1 MKALKITDSI
11 SGTYLLEIFAP
22 HDFKI
27 EAKRFAEKTFP
38 AGFYY
43 YSGSAQKNYNAR
55 LTRHLRK
62 IKTVHWHIDHL
73 TTNPDNKIIN
83 VFLFENAP
91 KNMECEVVQTLIKNF
106 NLDDSITGFGN
117 SDCKTCGTH
126 LLYSPKQLNH
136 NHFIR
141 LYQSTVSL
149 IPSSNEI

>member
-1 MKALKITDSI
+1 MKAPKITDSL

-22 HDFKI
+22 HDFEI
-27 EAKRFAEKTFP
+27 EAKRFAGKVFH

-43 YSGSAQKNYNAR
+43 YSGSAQKNYNSR
-55 LTRHLRK
+55 LTRHLK
-62 IKTVHWHIDHL
+62 KVKTVHWHIDHL
-73 TTNPDNKIIN
+73 TTNPNNKIIN
-83 VFLFENAP
+83 IFLFPDAP
-91 KNMECEVVQTLIKNF
+91 QKMECEVVQTLINKF